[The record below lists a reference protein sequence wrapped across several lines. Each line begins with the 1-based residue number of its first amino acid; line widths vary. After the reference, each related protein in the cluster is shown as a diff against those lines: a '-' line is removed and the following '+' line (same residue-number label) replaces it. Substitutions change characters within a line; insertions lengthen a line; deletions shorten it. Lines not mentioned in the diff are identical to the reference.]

1 MFQDL
6 LFVLR
11 DFRIVLPRSTTTLL
25 RTFMTLLGTLEVI
38 APGYA
43 ITEAAQRLGGELVA
57 QQDLPHDLRG
67 LIADQA
73 AKNANIIERLPRE
86 IDALTRVLLRG
97 DFRARLKLL
106 SDDEEVRTAKSL
118 LNRVVMAIVASALSL
133 ASAVLLTA
141 GSAPTLRGVQIVN
154 LLGAVG
160 LFFGVLLL
168 LRLVVQV
175 IREGG

>member
-1 MFQDL
+1 
-6 LFVLR
+6 
-11 DFRIVLPRSTTTLL
+11 
-25 RTFMTLLGTLEVI
+25 
-38 APGYA
+38 
-43 ITEAAQRLGGELVA
+43 
-57 QQDLPHDLRG
+57 
-67 LIADQA
+67 
-73 AKNANIIERLPRE
+73 
-86 IDALTRVLLRG
+86 
-97 DFRARLKLL
+97 LL
-106 SDDEEVRTAKSL
+106 SDDEEIRTAKSL

-141 GSAPTLRGVQIVN
+141 GSAPLLHGVQIIN